1 MTIEVKICGLSTPE
15 TVAAAVAGGARSVGF
30 VFYPGSPRSVTPQE
44 AGRLGAAVPAGIT
57 RVGVVVDRDDAG
69 LEEIVAAAGL
79 DMLQLHGAETPE
91 RAAEIKERF
100 GLAVM
105 KAVSIA
111 GPQDVAGAR
120 AYEDV
125 VDRLM
130 FDAKPPKDAEALPGG
145 NALAFDWE
153 LLGGH
158 QWQKPW
164 TLAGGLNAGNVA
176 AAVRASGARAV
187 DVSSGV
193 EERPGIKSVDKIG
206 AFLAL
211 ARGL

>member
-30 VFYPGSPRSVTPQE
+30 VFYPGSPRSVSPQE
-44 AGRLGAAVPAGIT
+44 AGRLSAAVPAGIT
-57 RVGVVVDRDDAG
+57 RVGVVVDRNDAD
-69 LEEIVAAAGL
+69 LEDIVAGAGL
-79 DMLQLHGAETPE
+79 DMLQLHGAETPG
-91 RAAEIKERF
+91 RAAEIKGRF

-111 GPQDVAGAR
+111 GAQDVAGAR

-130 FDAKPPKDAEALPGG
+130 FDAKPPKDGAALPGG

-164 TLAGGLNAGNVA
+164 TLAGGLDADNVA

-193 EERPGIKSVDKIG
+193 EERPGVKSVDKIG
-206 AFLAL
+206 AFLAV
-211 ARGL
+211 ARDL

>member
-30 VFYPGSPRSVTPQE
+30 VFYPGSPRAVTPEQ
-44 AGRLGAAVPAGIT
+44 AGRLSAAVPAGIT

-69 LEEIVAAAGL
+69 LEAIVVGAGL
-79 DMLQLHGAETPE
+79 DMLQLHGTETPE
-91 RAAEIKERF
+91 RAAEIKRRF

-111 GPQDVAGAR
+111 GPEDVAGAG

-145 NALAFDWE
+145 NALAFEWQ

-158 QWQKPW
+158 EWQKPW
-164 TLAGGLNAGNVA
+164 TLAGGLNAANVA
-176 AAVRASGARAV
+176 AAVRASGAHTV

-193 EERPGIKSVDKIG
+193 EERPGIKSVDKIR
-206 AFLAL
+206 AFLAV
-211 ARGL
+211 ARDL

>member
-1 MTIEVKICGLSTPE
+1 MTIEVKICGLSTLE
-15 TVAAAVAGGARSVGF
+15 TVAAAVAGGAHAVGF
-30 VFYPGSPRSVTPQE
+30 VFYPGSPRSVTPDQ
-44 AGRLGAAVPAGIT
+44 AGRLSAAVPAGIT

-69 LEEIVAAAGL
+69 LEEIVATAGL

-91 RAAEIKERF
+91 RAAKIKERF
-100 GLAVM
+100 GLAIM
-105 KAVSIA
+105 KAISIS
-111 GPQDVAGAR
+111 GTQDVAHAH

-130 FDAKPPKDAEALPGG
+130 FDAMPPKDAKALPGG

-158 QWQKPW
+158 QWKKPW

-176 AAVRASGARAV
+176 QAVRASGARAV

-193 EERPGIKSVDKIG
+193 EEHPGIKGANKIG

-211 ARGL
+211 ARNL

>member
-1 MTIEVKICGLSTPE
+1 MTIDVKICGLSTPE

-30 VFYPGSPRSVTPQE
+30 VFYPGSPRAVTPEQ
-44 AGRLGAAVPAGIT
+44 AGHLSAAVPAGIT

-69 LEEIVAAAGL
+69 LEAIVAGAGL

-111 GPQDVAGAR
+111 GPEDVARAR
-120 AYEDV
+120 AFEDL

-130 FDAKPPKDAEALPGG
+130 FDATPPRDAKSLPGG

-158 QWQKPW
+158 EWQRPW
-164 TLAGGLNAGNVA
+164 TLAGGLDAGNVVA
-176 AAVRASGARAV
+176 PHFERALGLGAGF
-187 DVSSGV
+187 GV
-193 EERPGIKSVDKIG
+193 
-206 AFLAL
+206 
-211 ARGL
+211 

>member
-1 MTIEVKICGLSTPE
+1 MTVEVKICGLSTAE

-30 VFYPGSPRSVTPQE
+30 VFYPGSPRSVTPEE

-69 LEEIVAAAGL
+69 LEEIVAGAGL

-91 RAAEIKERF
+91 RAAEIKRRF

-105 KAVSIA
+105 KAVPIA
-111 GPQDVAGAR
+111 GVEDVARAL

-130 FDAKPPKDAEALPGG
+130 FDAKPPKEIEAMPGG

-176 AAVRASGARAV
+176 EAVRASGAPAV

-193 EERPGIKSVDKIG
+193 EERPGIKSVDKID
-206 AFLAL
+206 AFLAV
-211 ARGL
+211 ARDL

>member
-1 MTIEVKICGLSTPE
+1 MTVEVKICGLSTPE

-30 VFYPGSPRSVTPQE
+30 VFYPGSPRSVTPDE
-44 AGRLGAAVPAGIT
+44 AGRLSAAVPAGIT

-69 LEEIVAAAGL
+69 LEAIVAGAGL
-79 DMLQLHGAETPE
+79 DMLQLHGTETPE
-91 RAAEIKERF
+91 RAAEIKRRF

-111 GPQDVAGAR
+111 GSEDVARAR

-145 NALAFDWE
+145 NALAFEWQ

-158 QWQKPW
+158 KWQKPW

-176 AAVRASGARAV
+176 EAVRASGARTV

-193 EERPGIKSVDKIG
+193 EERPGIKSVDKIR
-206 AFLAL
+206 AFLAV
-211 ARGL
+211 ARDL